1 MQARS
6 QVAGGRLLPTWPL
19 LPLAA
24 ADVGRRASQ
33 GFRSRGTTS
42 RLQAAAGRPMQAYRG
57 GGSVVDGSC
66 VLAVNFAPPHSMPPA
81 QRGAAC

>member
-42 RLQAAAGRPMQAYRG
+42 RLQAGCRASNASLQGRWISG
-57 GGSVVDGSC
+57 GRELCPGGQ
-66 VLAVNFAPPHSMPPA
+66 F
-81 QRGAAC
+81 RTTT